1 MGRSKFVKRMRR
13 DIAYILIRS
22 FIGMFR
28 AFPRRA
34 ALAVGSF
41 CGRLAPHVFRGERR
55 LAIEHLT
62 LAFGGGKDSGEIV
75 RLAHE
80 SFRYAALNF
89 VDTVRIG
96 TMTAEDIRA
105 VCVPHH
111 MDRLKEAMAGGSGAI
126 GLTSHAGCWE
136 MLGSYLVADGVNL
149 AVIARRL
156 YDPRL
161 EELLYK
167 SRSGAGLRV
176 ISRGRNTRDVI
187 RALKEGYLLGVLID
201 QDMPVKGVFVDFF
214 GHPAHTATGLASLAL
229 KYSVPVFPVLT
240 YRDKEHRHHIC
251 IGESIPIERTGDT
264 ERDTRELT
272 ARCSKATEDFIREHP
287 EQWVWFHQRWK
298 TRPEDV
304 ACEEVNGV
312 DDI

>member
-1 MGRSKFVKRMRR
+1 MARSKIVKRIRR
-13 DIAYILIRS
+13 DAAYIAIRLFVGS
-22 FIGMFR
+22 FR
-28 AFPRRA
+28 ALPRHA
-34 ALAVGSF
+34 ALALASF
-41 CGRLAPHVFRGERR
+41 FGRLAPYMFRNERR

-62 LAFGGGKDSGEIV
+62 IAFGEEKSPAEIAM
-75 RLAHE
+75 LAHE

-89 VDTVRIG
+89 ADTVRIG
-96 TMTAEDIRA
+96 IMTADDIRA

-111 MDRLKEAMAGGSGAI
+111 MERLKEAMAGGMGAI

-136 MLGSYLVADGVNL
+136 MLGSFIVADGVDL

-161 EELLYK
+161 EDMLYR

-187 RALKEGYLLGVLID
+187 RALKEGCLLGVLID
-201 QDMPVKGVFVDFF
+201 QDMPVRGVFVDFF
-214 GHPAHTATGLASLAL
+214 GRTAHTATGLASLAL

-240 YRDKEHRHHIC
+240 YRDTEHRHHIC
-251 IGESIPIERTGDT
+251 IGEPIPVTRTGDT
-264 ERDTRELT
+264 DRDIAELT
-272 ARCSKATEDFIREHP
+272 ALCSKATEDFIREHP
-287 EQWVWFHQRWK
+287 EQWVWFHKRWK

-304 ACEEVNGV
+304 AAKEKH
-312 DDI
+312 DAADL